1 MEFLAAIDEE
11 ILACRVALLQAEGA
25 APAQKTLQ
33 ELLIEQ
39 DADINIAS
47 NANNRTTSRNAAK
60 ARIEDRFT
68 AIAALDPKGRA
79 KLGLILQKAF
89 DDQTNIVKALQRR
102 KKELAKTPKNKY
114 NFRAIEDNTNA
125 NINNLR
131 AAEIKLGK
139 AEDKLK
145 FFQKLNSPDIKA
157 PPPK

>member
-11 ILACRVALLQAEGA
+11 ILACRVELLQAEGA

-47 NANNRTTSRNAAK
+47 NANNRTKSRDAAK
-60 ARIEDRFT
+60 ARIDNRFT
-68 AIAALDPKGRA
+68 AIAALDPNGRA
-79 KLGLILQKAF
+79 RLGLILQKAF
-89 DDQTNIVKALQRR
+89 DEQNKIVKALR
-102 KKELAKTPKNKY
+102 KRKRELATTPKNKY
-114 NFRAIEDNTNA
+114 NFRGIEDSINA
-125 NINNLR
+125 NINELR
-131 AAEIKLGK
+131 EAEIKLDK

-145 FFQKLNSPDIKA
+145 FFQKLKPPDIKA

>member
-47 NANNRTTSRNAAK
+47 NANNKTKNRNAAK
-60 ARIEDRFT
+60 ARIENRFT
-68 AIAALDPKGRA
+68 AIAALDPNGRA
-79 KLGLILQKAF
+79 TLGLILQKAF
-89 DDQTNIVKALQRR
+89 DEQTNIVKALR
-102 KKELAKTPKNKY
+102 KRKRELATTPKNKY
-114 NFRAIEDNTNA
+114 NYRGIEDSINA
-125 NINNLR
+125 NINKLR
-131 AAEIKLGK
+131 EAEFKLGK

-145 FFQKLNSPDIKA
+145 FFQKLKSPDIKA